1 MTGETQDPGVLVPH
15 ADGFAA
21 WLADRGYAPSTVG
34 KYLRLMRRLGQ
45 WLADE
50 QLPLE
55 ALDDDAA
62 GRFGRSVRS
71 AGPKRLSACGV
82 RPVLE
87 YLRSSGTVPPEP
99 PPRSDSP
106 RQRLMAAYVRYLS
119 GERSLRPSTVA
130 KYAHIAGA
138 FLDTLPDP
146 ADGTL
151 AGLSAAQV
159 HAFVLSRGAGAKS
172 IAGGLRSLLRYLYL
186 SGAVPLELAGAV
198 PPAAAWKLTGLPARM
213 DADAV
218 SAVLRSCDRAT
229 VTGRRDY
236 AVLLLLARLGL
247 RAHEAAGLEL
257 EDIWWRQGTIVVRRK
272 GGRSEE
278 LPLPADA
285 GQAVAD
291 YLAVRPAVRGSRAVF
306 ISACAPWRPATRAT
320 VTMLARSRCRAAGVT
335 GRAHLLRHTLASD
348 MLAAGASLPEIG
360 LVLGHRSPFVTSIYA
375 KADRAALAQLVR
387 PWPAA
392 GRAGA

>member
-1 MTGETQDPGVLVPH
+1 MTGITHGQGILEPH
-15 ADGFAA
+15 VGGFAA
-21 WLADRGYAPSTVG
+21 WLAEQGYAPSTVG
-34 KYLRLMRRLGQ
+34 RHRTLMRRLGQ
-45 WLADE
+45 WLEDE
-50 QLPLE
+50 RLPLE
-55 ALDDDAA
+55 GLDDDAA
-62 GRFGRSVRS
+62 GRFGRSIRS
-71 AGPKRLSACGV
+71 AGPKRLGACGV
-82 RPVLE
+82 RPVME
-87 YLRSSGTVPPEP
+87 YLRSTGAVPPEP
-99 PPRSDSP
+99 PRAGSP
-106 RQRLMAAYVRYLS
+106 RLRLMTAYERYLS

-146 ADGTL
+146 ADGAL

-159 HAFVLSRGAGAKS
+159 HAFVLSRGTGAKS

-186 SGAVPLELAGAV
+186 SGTTALELAGAV
-198 PPAAAWKLTGLPARM
+198 PPVAAWKLTGLPARM

-229 VTGRRDY
+229 AAGRRDY

-257 EDIWWRQGTIVVRRK
+257 EDIRWRQGTIVVRRK

-291 YLAVRPAVRGSRAVF
+291 YLALRPAVKGTRAVF

-320 VTMLARSRCRAAGVT
+320 VTMLARSRCAAAGVP

-387 PWPAA
+387 PWPASGTA
-392 GRAGA
+392 GS